1 MKKKITKLGAM
12 LLTIVMLLSVVSVSA
27 VNPEISL
34 LRYDNVSRMLVSLT
48 ISDKGLASCD
58 GQIVL
63 RGGASGDVSLILQ
76 KSKDQT
82 NWSEE
87 KTWTSN
93 GSYAV
98 SIDKDYFVVS
108 GYYYR
113 VKLSGT
119 VYDSSGAYVESPV
132 TYSSVKY
139 Y

>member
-1 MKKKITKLGAM
+1 MWLFHILVKLGA
-12 LLTIVMLLSVVSVSA
+12 
-27 VNPEISL
+27 
-34 LRYDNVSRMLVSLT
+34 LRDLLVSLT
-48 ISDKGLASCD
+48 IYDKGLESCY

-63 RGGASGDVSLILQ
+63 RGGASADVSLILQ

>member
-1 MKKKITKLGAM
+1 MKKRITKLSAM
-12 LLTIVMLLSVVSVSA
+12 LLAVIMLLSIISVSA
-27 VNPEISL
+27 TNPEISL
-34 LRYDNVSRMLVSLT
+34 LRYDNVTRMLVSLT
-48 ISDKGLASCD
+48 ISDKGLASCY

-63 RGGASGDVSLILQ
+63 RGGANADVSLILQ
-76 KSKDQT
+76 KST
-82 NWSEE
+82 NQITWSDE

-119 VYDSSGAYVESPV
+119 VYDSSGAYVESPLA
-132 TYSSVKY
+132 YSSVKY

>member
-1 MKKKITKLGAM
+1 MKKRITKLGAM
-12 LLTIVMLLSVVSVSA
+12 LLAIVMLLSVVSVSA

-34 LRYDNVSRMLVSLT
+34 LRYDNVTRMLVSLT
-48 ISDKGLASCD
+48 ISDKGLASCY
-58 GQIVL
+58 GEIVL
-63 RGGASGDVSLILQ
+63 RGGASADMSLILQ
-76 KSKDQT
+76 KSKNQT
-82 NWSEE
+82 TWSDE
-87 KTWTSN
+87 KTWTTN
-93 GSYAV
+93 GSYIV

-119 VYDSSGAYVESPV
+119 VYDSSGAYVESPA